1 MQGASATGMIEA
13 FELVMRYPTGRLALD
28 GACLT
33 VAPGELV
40 AVLGHNGSGKST
52 LLRCIAG
59 LLRPTAGLV
68 HVAGEELT
76 RLTGGGWRT
85 PGWRSA

>member
-1 MQGASATGMIEA
+1 MIEA
-13 FELVMRYPTGRLALD
+13 AELVMRYPTGRLALD
-28 GACLT
+28 GASLT

-40 AVLGHNGSGKST
+40 VVLGHNGSGKST

-76 RLTGGGWRT
+76 RLTGRGWPTRA
-85 PGWRSA
+85 WRWA